1 MDSLKQDFADLI
13 DRLAKLDHRDRIET
27 VLETILRLAEGE
39 KLERLDWNILNS
51 TLTDVEKALDVFL
64 PYRHRRK
71 IAVFG
76 SARTPNTAPEY
87 GMAVDFAR
95 RSVLAGYMI
104 ITGAGGG
111 IMGAANTGAGKEESF
126 GLNIHLPYEQA
137 ANDVIDDDPKLL
149 RFKYFFTR
157 KLFFLRESHALAVF
171 PGGFGTYDELMECLT
186 LCQTGRCQPM
196 PIVLIAAP
204 GDRYWQDFDDYLLRN
219 VADRSFIDPED
230 RHIYSIT
237 DDIDLAHKEIASFY
251 RVYHSM
257 RYVRDPKEPDPRREA
272 ARDRLV
278 IRLQKA
284 IEDRTIQQ
292 LNDRFGDIL
301 LSSSIAKTTFVPEEA
316 TDPTALLPRLILHF
330 NQRKIGR
337 LYQMIREL
345 NEAS

>member
-13 DRLAKLDHRDRIET
+13 DRLTTLDHRDRIEN
-27 VLETILRLAEGE
+27 VLGTLLRLAEGE
-39 KLERLDWNILNS
+39 KLERLDWNILNG

-95 RSVLAGYMI
+95 RAVMAGYMV

-137 ANDVIDDDPKLL
+137 ANDIIDDDPKLL

-171 PGGFGTYDELMECLT
+171 PGGFGTHDELLECLT

-196 PIVLIAAP
+196 PIVLLAAP
-204 GDRYWQDFDDYLLRN
+204 GDSYWQDFDNYLNQHLT
-219 VADRSFIDPED
+219 DRSFIDPED
-230 RHIYSIT
+230 QRIYSIT
-237 DDIDLAHKEIASFY
+237 DSIDQAHKDIASFY
-251 RVYHSM
+251 RVYHSI
-257 RYVRDPKEPDPRREA
+257 RYVRDPQEPDPRREGV
-272 ARDRLV
+272 RDHLV
-278 IRLQKA
+278 IRLQSSINDSEVKH
-284 IEDRTIQQ
+284 
-292 LNDRFGDIL
+292 LNDRYPDIL
-301 LSSSIAKTTFVPEEA
+301 LSGKITKTTFVPEESG
-316 TDPTALLPRLILHF
+316 DPTALLSRLILHF

-337 LYQMIREL
+337 LYQMIQEI
-345 NEAS
+345 NEIV